1 MLIDSEDVKQAIA
14 QRLLNLFPNITV
26 YKEAKTNVLYPHFF
40 IYQISI
46 VDTEERKDYH
56 ILSYSMEIRYRV
68 ASDPSTNLKLQQ
80 NIDEMS
86 LKLLQ
91 NFNIIDFENEKIRVK
106 NKTTEKVDGVLHFT
120 FTIDVLAKIVSDE
133 ELIKQNKMEVII
145 HGD

>member
-14 QRLLNLFPNITV
+14 QKLLNSFPNVTV

-68 ASDPSTNLKLQQ
+68 TSDPSTNLKLQQ

-120 FTIDVLAKIVSDE
+120 FTIDILAKIVSDE
-133 ELIKQNKMEVII
+133 KTIKQNKMEVVI
-145 HGD
+145 HGN

>member
-14 QRLLNLFPNITV
+14 QRLLNLFPNVTV
-26 YKEAKTNVLYPHFF
+26 YKEAKTKVLYPHFF

-46 VDTEERKDYH
+46 VDTEERKNYH
-56 ILSYSMEIRYRV
+56 KLSYSMEIRYRV

-120 FTIDVLAKIVSDE
+120 FTIDILAKIVSDE
-133 ELIKQNKMEVII
+133 EPIKQNKMEVII
-145 HGD
+145 HGN

>member
-14 QRLLNLFPNITV
+14 QRLLNLFPNVTV

-46 VDTEERKDYH
+46 TDTEERRDYH

-120 FTIDVLAKIVSDE
+120 FTIDILAKIVSDE
-133 ELIKQNKMEVII
+133 EQIKQNKMEVII
-145 HGD
+145 HGN